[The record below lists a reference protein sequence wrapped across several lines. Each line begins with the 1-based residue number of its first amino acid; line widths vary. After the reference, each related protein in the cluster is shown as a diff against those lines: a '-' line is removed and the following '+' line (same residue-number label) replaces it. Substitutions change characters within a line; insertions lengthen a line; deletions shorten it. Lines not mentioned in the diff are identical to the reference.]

1 MKKKIILNY
10 KEILNSMIF
19 SILFTILIRWMM
31 VEIFI
36 IPTSSME
43 KTLLRGDLILASKI
57 HYGIRT
63 PKTLLQIPL
72 THQNIWNTKIK
83 SYLKKVEI
91 KQYRIF
97 SFLKVKKNN
106 QIIFNYPPEIKLP
119 IDLKTFYIKRCIG
132 ASGDIIKVDNLNIY
146 INKKIKKNTKKK
158 IQYKYFFKTNNKLS
172 FYFLKKNKISEYIK
186 IENGY
191 ILYTTPNTIMKL
203 SNFIKDIIILK
214 NKKTNPFIYP
224 NAKIFKWNENYFGPI
239 KIPKKKKKIKINKKN
254 ILIYENIIIYYENNK
269 HVLIKAGGLWING
282 NKIKKYI
289 FKKDYYFGMGDNMHN
304 SEDSRFWGFI
314 PENHIIGKSILIFL
328 SIKKNKWDRVLKN
341 IN

>member
-106 QIIFNYPPEIKLP
+106 QIIFNYPPE
-119 IDLKTFYIKRCIG
+119 
-132 ASGDIIKVDNLNIY
+132 LNC
-146 INKKIKKNTKKK
+146 
-158 IQYKYFFKTNNKLS
+158 Q
-172 FYFLKKNKISEYIK
+172 
-186 IENGY
+186 
-191 ILYTTPNTIMKL
+191 
-203 SNFIKDIIILK
+203 
-214 NKKTNPFIYP
+214 
-224 NAKIFKWNENYFGPI
+224 
-239 KIPKKKKKIKINKKN
+239 
-254 ILIYENIIIYYENNK
+254 
-269 HVLIKAGGLWING
+269 
-282 NKIKKYI
+282 
-289 FKKDYYFGMGDNMHN
+289 
-304 SEDSRFWGFI
+304 
-314 PENHIIGKSILIFL
+314 
-328 SIKKNKWDRVLKN
+328 
-341 IN
+341 